1 MIVTNEEQI
10 TMSDEQTVNGNG
22 HEPEN
27 GRIHVEEEATHQS
40 GQPDWTEEF
49 VVAGEELV
57 GMVKKLVHET
67 NIRRVVV
74 KNEARRIHL
83 EIPLLLGVA
92 GIALLPLYS
101 ALALIAALVTDCT
114 ILVERIAEEPAEKA
128 A

>member
-1 MIVTNEEQI
+1 MN
-10 TMSDEQTVNGNG
+10 DEQTVNGNG
-22 HEPEN
+22 QQQESEN
-27 GRIHVEEEATHQS
+27 GRIHVDEETAHQS
-40 GQPDWTEEF
+40 DQADWTEEF

-57 GMVKKLVHET
+57 EMVKKLVHET

-83 EIPLLLGVA
+83 EIPLILGVA

-114 ILVERIAEEPAEKA
+114 ILVERVEPVEKTA
-128 A
+128 

>member
-1 MIVTNEEQI
+1 
-10 TMSDEQTVNGNG
+10 MSDEQTVNGNG

-27 GRIHVEEEATHQS
+27 GRIHVDEETARQS
-40 GQPDWTEEF
+40 DQADWTEEF

-57 GMVKKLVHET
+57 EMVKKLVHET

-74 KNEARRIHL
+74 KNEARRIYL
-83 EIPLLLGVA
+83 EIPLILGVA

-114 ILVERIAEEPAEKA
+114 ILVERVEPAEKTA
-128 A
+128 

>member
-1 MIVTNEEQI
+1 
-10 TMSDEQTVNGNG
+10 MSDEQTINGNG
-22 HEPEN
+22 QEAEN
-27 GRIHVEEEATHQS
+27 GRIHVEEETTHQS
-40 GQPDWTEEF
+40 DQAGWTEEF

-83 EIPLLLGVA
+83 EIPLILGVA
-92 GIALLPLYS
+92 GIALLPVYS

-114 ILVERIAEEPAEKA
+114 ILVERVAEEKEA
-128 A
+128 